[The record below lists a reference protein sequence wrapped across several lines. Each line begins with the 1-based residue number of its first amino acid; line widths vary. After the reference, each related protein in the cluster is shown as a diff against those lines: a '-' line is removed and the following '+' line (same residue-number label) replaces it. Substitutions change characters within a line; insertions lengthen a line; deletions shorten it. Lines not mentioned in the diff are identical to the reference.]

1 MATYYKYQNPSEIGA
16 APTLDWGTVISNVN
30 QTLQNQEQQR
40 YENREL
46 DKKITNDILTK
57 VNEVSLSNDPNANAL
72 ITNMAYDAKKNIFE
86 LQRKLKNNEISRS
99 DFNILSQN
107 TTSSVA
113 ELNQFTKSYAADYDQ
128 YVKDV
133 SEGKTS
139 AKADFMQKWKG
150 GFQNFKDKKLIH
162 SPTDGRLYVAELD
175 DRGNVKEGPLGL
187 VPISTLTEV
196 QNFNDKR
203 IDVLAETNRYAEQMK
218 PFVELIR
225 SGKIESIEALSQM
238 PNFKDFV
245 SNVTEA
251 ITKNE
256 DGYASI
262 LTDTDGSYFITGN
275 GTSMNKE
282 IGLQNNGAGKMV
294 SIITDEQKKRTR
306 DIVQEYLIAQT
317 GIKETG
323 TEVFAP
329 QRPAGDGNKKEIP
342 KPIFG
347 DVSNINT
354 KYKTGKTQTTGVTQ
368 SVGNVFFSGGKGIEH
383 VVKKIGYEID
393 PITKKGY
400 LFLQG
405 YTTSGKESSE
415 GFGDETSKN
424 VVRKETWGNA
434 IPGKFTEDEFTKQK
448 KPLKTNKLTADKN
461 RDVMSMYVRQIP
473 NPTTGEPFS
482 SIEEAE
488 QYYYNT
494 LESRLSGARG
504 SRKGNSIADQN
515 GLN

>member
-218 PFVELIR
+218 PFIKLVR
-225 SGKIESIEALSQM
+225 SGKIESIEALSKM
-238 PNFKDFV
+238 PSFKDFV

-262 LTDTDGSYFITGN
+262 LTDTDGTYSITGGVISSGKN
-275 GTSMNKE
+275 
-282 IGLQNNGAGKMV
+282 IGLKNNGAGKFV
-294 SIITDEQKKRTR
+294 SIIDDNMKNRTR
-306 DIVQEYLIAQT
+306 DIIQEYLIAQT

-323 TEVFAP
+323 TEQFAP
-329 QRPAGDGNKKEIP
+329 QRAPAGDNKPPKYGQPKSSPVKQLVRNGKVDGYTIGVSGVVLDVAKGIQERIDAVALDKGILTMKVTEISGTETDEIVTGDSGRDGTVKVGEGKKGVKTKTYLKYAGKNDASMENYIQYVP
-342 KPIFG
+342 YPGKDRNFYDLAEAEAYLTRKPNRQS
-347 DVSNINT
+347 SN
-354 KYKTGKTQTTGVTQ
+354 KG
-368 SVGNVFFSGGKGIEH
+368 SGGSKGKS
-383 VVKKIGYEID
+383 V
-393 PITKKGY
+393 
-400 LFLQG
+400 
-405 YTTSGKESSE
+405 
-415 GFGDETSKN
+415 
-424 VVRKETWGNA
+424 
-434 IPGKFTEDEFTKQK
+434 
-448 KPLKTNKLTADKN
+448 ADKN
-461 RDVMSMYVRQIP
+461 
-473 NPTTGEPFS
+473 
-482 SIEEAE
+482 
-488 QYYYNT
+488 
-494 LESRLSGARG
+494 
-504 SRKGNSIADQN
+504 